1 MFGMLTSL
9 SRQNAHPLLLSLLLL
24 LITTLL
30 TPARALA
37 QATASAPASAPA
49 TAPPPHRPPHPKLPT
64 LFVIG
69 DSTASN
75 GARSGWGDPLSDYF
89 DPAKVNVTNRAK
101 GSRSSRSFMLEGFWD
116 AALKDMKSG
125 DFVLIQMGQNDGRP
139 LANMPARSSLPGI
152 GEETQEVTLPDG
164 KKDTVH
170 TFGWYI
176 SKYIGDSKAK
186 GATPIVMSLTAKDM
200 WTPEGKNRRPYDN
213 YPQWSQEVAT
223 AEKVQFLD
231 HINIMGEV
239 FEKLGQDKAKT
250 YFRDST
256 HTTEA
261 GADLNA
267 AGVVAGLKFLNS
279 PLVNFLSEKGQAVAA
294 YKPAPK

>member
-1 MFGMLTSL
+1 MERTSSMLNSTSAWKVRAILLTTFLAASVTSL
-9 SRQNAHPLLLSLLLL
+9 
-24 LITTLL
+24 
-30 TPARALA
+30 A
-37 QATASAPASAPA
+37 QAPASAPA
-49 TAPPPHRPPHPKLPT
+49 APSTRAALNPKLPT

-69 DSTASN
+69 DSTA
-75 GARSGWGDPLSDYF
+75 ADRAGWGDPLSSYF
-89 DPAKVNVTNRAK
+89 DPAKINVTNRAR
-101 GSRSSRSFMLEGFWD
+101 GSRSSRSFQLEGSWD
-116 AALKDMKSG
+116 AALKDMKAG
-125 DFVLIQMGQNDGRP
+125 DYVLIQMGQNDGRP
-139 LANMPARSSLPGI
+139 LESMPARSSLPGI

-176 SKYIGDSKAK
+176 RKYINDSKAK

-200 WTPEGKNRRPYDN
+200 WTPDGKNRRPYDN
-213 YPQWSQEVAT
+213 YPRWSEEVAT

-239 FEKLGQDKAKT
+239 FEKLGQAKAKT

-267 AGVVAGLKFLNS
+267 AGVVAGLKALNS
-279 PLVNFLSEKGQAVAA
+279 PVVNYLSEKGKAVEA
-294 YKPAPK
+294 YKPAK